1 MTESRTLLIVT
12 AHPDDETFGC
22 GGTLAKYAAAGVKVY
37 CVCATR
43 GEAGTF
49 EPEHMQGFS
58 SVGDMRWAEL
68 VNATRNLGLAG
79 VFHLGYRDSGMAD
92 SADNKNPAAFINAP
106 VEEAAGRI
114 VKYIREL
121 KPQVIITSDPVGG
134 YRHPDHIAVHKAAV
148 RAYAAAGDSSQYP
161 QAGPVYQPQKL
172 YYNVFPH
179 GWLRVSVALMPL
191 FGQDPHHLGKN
202 HDVDLASVA
211 QIKFPVHAVIKLSKA
226 DLLVF
231 EKANACYAS
240 QLENRP
246 RRRTLM
252 DLLQRLSPQD
262 HNHFMRAFPPVKGR
276 LHEKDLFQGI
286 K

>member
-1 MTESRTLLIVT
+1 MTGLKTLLIVT

-37 CVCATR
+37 CLCATR

-68 VNATRNLGLAG
+68 EKAARNLGLAG
-79 VFHLGYRDSGMAD
+79 VFHLGYRDSGMAG
-92 SADNKNPAAFINAP
+92 SADNKNPAAFTNAP

-114 VKYIREL
+114 VKYIRQL

-148 RAYAAAGDSSQYP
+148 RAYAAAGDATQYP
-161 QAGPVYQPQKL
+161 QAGPIFIPQKL

-211 QIKFPVHAVIKLSKA
+211 QIKFPIHAVIKLSKA

-240 QLENRP
+240 QLDNRP
-246 RRRTLM
+246 RRRTVM

-262 HNHFMRAFPPVKGR
+262 RDHYMRAFPPVNGR
-276 LHEKDLFQGI
+276 LREKDLFEGI

>member
-1 MTESRTLLIVT
+1 MTDPQTLLIVT

-22 GGTLAKYAAAGVKVY
+22 GGTLAKYAAVGVKVY
-37 CVCATR
+37 CACATR
-43 GEAGTF
+43 GEAGSF
-49 EPEHMQGFS
+49 EPEHMKGHA

-68 VNATRNLGLAG
+68 EKATHYLGLAG
-79 VFHLGYRDSGMAD
+79 VFHLGYRDSGMAG
-92 SADNKNPAAFINAP
+92 SEDNKNPLAFTNAP

-114 VKYIREL
+114 VKIIRQV

-148 RAYAAAGDSSQYP
+148 RAFAAAGDATQYP
-161 QAGPVYQPQKL
+161 EAGPVFQPQKL

-202 HDVDLASVA
+202 RDVDLASVA
-211 QIKFPVHAVIKLSKA
+211 QIKFPIHAVIKLSKQ
-226 DLLVF
+226 DLVTH

-240 QLENRP
+240 QLDNRP

-252 DLLQRLSPQD
+252 DLLQRLTPNNRD
-262 HNHFMRAFPPVKGR
+262 HYMRAFPPVQGR
-276 LHEKDLFQGI
+276 LHEKDLFAGT